1 MKKYLG
7 GLLFLLFGGI
17 IWSSCKKEEITPSP
31 ADTIVGLYELNNLV
45 IYDSLP
51 LFRSIGGS
59 SRYVNTYVLVKKNN
73 DTLVDMSIAS
83 QNSSAKYLVFHN
95 IVVKDKPK
103 DNLSSSIIY
112 FLYDN
117 SIKKSKYEWIG
128 QVENVPKL
136 KFSCFARDTVSHQLI
151 SIEANFRSK

>member
-31 ADTIVGLYELNNLV
+31 ADMIVGNYRVKSASVYYSSTYSAGLRWDDALLY
-45 IYDSLP
+45 
-51 LFRSIGGS
+51 
-59 SRYVNTYVLVKKNN
+59 VKKNN
-73 DTLVDMSIAS
+73 DTLVDMSIGS
-83 QNSSAKYLVFHN
+83 DLNSNKKIFVFHN

-103 DNLSSSIIY
+103 DNLSSSIVY

-117 SIKKSKYEWIG
+117 SITNSYYEWVG
-128 QVENVPKL
+128 HVENNPKL
-136 KFSCFARDTVSHQLI
+136 KFSCFAKDTVSKRMI
-151 SIEANFRSK
+151 SFTATFAYK